1 LDVKYIYKYRSR
13 VSTQL
18 GQSFINALNVVSVYL
33 LKLWNFIDLTRLN
46 DHSVS
51 KNKFNLLIFYNTDR
65 ALHYKK

>member
-33 LKLWNFIDLTRLN
+33 LKLWKEFYRP
-46 DHSVS
+46 
-51 KNKFNLLIFYNTDR
+51 NKFKRPFNFE
-65 ALHYKK
+65 K